1 MIMNNSS
8 PLPSVEALP
17 NKFRFLETTA
27 RKKVFALRKK
37 IRAVSGGTS
46 ASKTISI
53 LQWCIDYCQ
62 NKKHANELISIVSQ
76 SFPHLALGAIRD
88 FQAIMKDRGYW
99 KDSLWHDTAHT
110 YTFETGAKIEFFSSD
125 AEKAHGP
132 RRDVLFLN
140 EAQNIAFN
148 EADQLIVR
156 TRKIVWM
163 DWNPTNEF
171 YFYTDYLGK
180 RDDIDFITLTY
191 KDNEALDEEQVKEI
205 ESRKDRKG
213 WWTVYGLGQLGEV
226 EGIIYK
232 GWQQIKEIPFGA
244 RLERYGI
251 DFGYSNDPT
260 VIVACYY
267 FNGGYILDEIAFQ
280 KGLSNKQIADILLNQ
295 PLKAL
300 VIADSAEPKS
310 IDEIRAYGVNIQ
322 PAVKGKDSVRQGIQA
337 IQELQISVTERSVN
351 VWKASKNYMWATD
364 KNGAFLSPNEPDHLW
379 SDAMDAARYGLT
391 SVVPMIQ
398 RREFVQN
405 MPRLHRTVERV
416 NPAR

>member
-1 MIMNNSS
+1 MEEKQNNH
-8 PLPSVEALP
+8 V
-17 NKFRFLETTA
+17 FIDTTA
-27 RKKVFALRKK
+27 TKKIFALRKK
-37 IRAVSGGTS
+37 IRAVAGGTS

-53 LQWCIDYCQ
+53 LFWCIDYCQ
-62 NKKHANELISIVSQ
+62 NKIHANELISIVSQ
-76 SFPHLALGAIRD
+76 SFPHLSLGAIRD

-99 KDSLWHDTAHT
+99 DEKRWHDTAHT

-125 AEKAHGP
+125 ADKAHGP

-171 YFYTDYLGK
+171 YFYTDMLGK

-191 KDNEALDEEQVKEI
+191 LDNEALTEEQVKEI
-205 ESRKDRKG
+205 ESRKSRKG
-213 WWTVYGLGQLGEV
+213 WWQVYGLGQLGEV

-232 GWQQIKEIPFGA
+232 GWQQVTEVPFGA

-260 VIVACYY
+260 AIVAIYY

-300 VIADSAEPKS
+300 VVADSAEPKS

-322 PAVKGKDSVRQGIQA
+322 PAEKGKDSVRQGIQA
-337 IQELQISVTERSVN
+337 IQELPISVTARSVN

-364 KNGAFLSPNEPDHLW
+364 RLGNFLSPNEPDHLW
-379 SDAMDAARYGLT
+379 SDAMDAVRYGMSSLI
-391 SVVPMIQ
+391 PLIQ
-398 RREFVQN
+398 RRDFINN
-405 MPRLHRTVERV
+405 MPKYGQKERK